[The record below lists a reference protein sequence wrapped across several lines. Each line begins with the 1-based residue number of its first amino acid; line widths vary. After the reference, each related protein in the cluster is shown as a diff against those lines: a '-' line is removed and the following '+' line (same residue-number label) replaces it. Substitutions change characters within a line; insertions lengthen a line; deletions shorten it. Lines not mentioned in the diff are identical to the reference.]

1 MYSASKL
8 IPVFVPLFLFN
19 PCFPDFVQPP
29 VGLFSSSSLPSPALG
44 AWHCALALQ
53 ISQNAQIGRTVGILG
68 VVVEPTPA
76 GLRCRPGGSLDDVEK
91 KQLFMVMLQEG
102 LFSGVCWG
110 MFCIVLSSRSY
121 TELGHVISLWQMM
134 ADVWWLKRH
143 KDVSHISM
151 LRAEQNI
158 FEALFSWRP
167 TQE

>member
-1 MYSASKL
+1 
-8 IPVFVPLFLFN
+8 
-19 PCFPDFVQPP
+19 
-29 VGLFSSSSLPSPALG
+29 
-44 AWHCALALQ
+44 
-53 ISQNAQIGRTVGILG
+53 
-68 VVVEPTPA
+68 
-76 GLRCRPGGSLDDVEK
+76 
-91 KQLFMVMLQEG
+91 
-102 LFSGVCWG
+102 

-167 TQE
+167 T